1 MFSTNAEVAVCKL
14 SFKLNILET
23 IGAQEIDIFA
33 METRARRTL
42 HTLVQD
48 LNNQMTDE
56 QAKRAEM
63 EILYDKVLKRIHTLE
78 QYQGQA
84 NGKPKI
90 VIDLEN

>member
-1 MFSTNAEVAVCKL
+1 
-14 SFKLNILET
+14 
-23 IGAQEIDIFA
+23 
-33 METRARRTL
+33 
-42 HTLVQD
+42 
-48 LNNQMTDE
+48 MTDE